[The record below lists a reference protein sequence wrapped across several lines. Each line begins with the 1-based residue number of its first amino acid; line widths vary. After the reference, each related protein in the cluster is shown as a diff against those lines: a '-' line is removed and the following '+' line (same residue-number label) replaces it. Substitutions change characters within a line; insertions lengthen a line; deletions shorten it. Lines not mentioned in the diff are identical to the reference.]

1 MKKTGL
7 PAVKAGAVEVAA
19 SVNGQI
25 MPPIMGAAAFVM
37 AELLGISYF
46 TVITHAFLPAVIS
59 YIALFYISHL
69 ESVKLNIKG
78 LPESEIPPL
87 GKTFLG
93 GIHFLI
99 PIFILVF
106 IALKNIPINLYT
118 TLLMTT
124 PFFVII
130 FSKLLQNEKLNY
142 LTWFSVFIG
151 FIGVL
156 LVIKPSANYFGI
168 LIIAPI
174 IVAMFNGFNFII
186 IKKFSNQASYYA
198 YTFYY
203 MLPITIFSYFFFF
216 NNFTMPTIAELI
228 MFFSAGSFAMGSILL
243 WTTAFHIAGN
253 YSSTLGPFLFTQII
267 WAAIF
272 GNILFSETLDLISLF
287 GIVIIICSGTLA
299 MYNNKSIYI

>member
-1 MKKTGL
+1 MRLLIIGIFLIILSTLTG
-7 PAVKAGAVEVAA
+7 
-19 SVNGQI
+19 S
-25 MPPIMGAAAFVM
+25 AFDTI
-37 AELLGISYF
+37 AKYSSKLSFEWYHLFSLGNTFAI
-46 TVITHAFLPAVIS
+46 VVFL
-59 YIALFYISHL
+59 FF
-69 ESVKLNIKG
+69 LN
-78 LPESEIPPL
+78 
-87 GKTFLG
+87 FVG
-93 GIHFLI
+93 GIKKHIVLEKKENYFIPIARGIAFI

-216 NNFTMPTIAELI
+216 NNFAMPTIAELI

-272 GNILFSETLDLISLF
+272 GNILFSETLDLISLC
-287 GIVIIICSGTLA
+287 GIVIIVFSGTLA